1 MWYVDSI
8 PSTHTAILT
17 SGILS
22 LTECALEIQK
32 LSIVAHFLLCQFMC
46 GYLENIFII
55 MLLFYHILDMS

>member
-32 LSIVAHFLLCQFMC
+32 LSIVEH
-46 GYLENIFII
+46 IFII